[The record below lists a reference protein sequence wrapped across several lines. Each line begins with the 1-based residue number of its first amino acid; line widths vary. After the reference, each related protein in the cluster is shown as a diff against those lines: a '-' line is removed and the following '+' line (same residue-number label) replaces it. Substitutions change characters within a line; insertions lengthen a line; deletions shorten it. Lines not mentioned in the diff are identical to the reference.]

1 MKRVI
6 VFGTFD
12 KLHEGHIHML
22 KEAKEYGEYLTVVV
36 ALDDTVCALGRHKP
50 ENSQTERLKMV
61 EELGIA
67 DKVRLGCF
75 NDHYRA
81 IREEQ
86 PDIVAL
92 GYDQKI
98 FVDDLSNNI
107 NPETRIVRLSPHKA
121 ELFKRSL

>member
-1 MKRVI
+1 MKKVI

-12 KLHEGHIHML
+12 SIHEGHIHMF
-22 KEAKEYGEYLTVVV
+22 KEAKEYGDHLTIVV

-50 ENSQTERLKMV
+50 EKDQLARLKMV
-61 EELGIA
+61 EDLGIA

-86 PDIVAL
+86 PDIIAL

-107 NPETRIVRLSPHKA
+107 NPETHIVRLSPHKA